1 MEKDKKIK
9 IYLGLIYLT
18 IIVIFLLFLF
28 SKYSL
33 NEIASY
39 NFLKLNSHY
48 FLTLKEGNYIL
59 ISILFILFGIFWTV
73 LAGFAM
79 PIMLISGFIFGK
91 WIGTLFSL
99 LGLSI
104 GATIFYIII
113 KYFFLDLIK
122 EKFSKK
128 FSWLENKF
136 KKNELIYLLLYRCVG
151 GLPFQIQNILPALF
165 NVKIKNYFLSFLGL
179 VPQIFIW
186 CSLGSGLEKVIEEN
200 ISTPSIIE
208 IFSTP
213 DIYKPIIGFVI
224 LLIIVMFI
232 KNRYFKN

>member
-1 MEKDKKIK
+1 M
-9 IYLGLIYLT
+9 
-18 IIVIFLLFLF
+18 
-28 SKYSL
+28 
-33 NEIASY
+33 
-39 NFLKLNSHY
+39 
-48 FLTLKEGNYIL
+48 
-59 ISILFILFGIFWTV
+59 
-73 LAGFAM
+73 
-79 PIMLISGFIFGK
+79 
-91 WIGTLFSL
+91 
-99 LGLSI
+99 
-104 GATIFYIII
+104 
-113 KYFFLDLIK
+113 
-122 EKFSKK
+122 
-128 FSWLENKF
+128 
-136 KKNELIYLLLYRCVG
+136 YRCVG